1 MLLYEQMFI
10 FQNNKL
16 IIIILQE
23 VNKMSINVSSI
34 INSLF
39 WVLFL
44 ILLITPYLKQRAIE
58 SARISLIKTIE
69 NKRKSRMIVMIH
81 RQETMSLLGIPIARY
96 INIED
101 SEAVLRAIRLTPPDM
116 PIDIILHTPGGLVLA
131 TEQIAHALIQHKA
144 DVTVLVPHYAMSGG
158 TLISLAAD
166 KIIMDENAVLG
177 PVDPQVGQYPAIS
190 ILKTVSQKNKDKI
203 DDETLILADISEKA
217 MVQVKNF
224 VKKILLANNY
234 SEENTERI
242 SQILSEG
249 RWTHDYPITFEEAKE
264 IGLNVFSEM
273 PKEIYD
279 LMELYPQNPSLRP
292 SVQYVPIPYKKP
304 SAVPPEKPKK

>member
-1 MLLYEQMFI
+1 MS
-10 FQNNKL
+10 NNF
-16 IIIILQE
+16 
-23 VNKMSINVSSI
+23 SSI
-34 INSLF
+34 ITSIF

-69 NKRKSRMIVMIH
+69 NKRKSRVIVMIH

-101 SEAVLRAIRLTPPDM
+101 SEAVLRAIRLTPSDM

-144 DVTVLVPHYAMSGG
+144 GVTVFVPHYAMSGG

-190 ILKTVSQKNKDKI
+190 ILKTVVQKNKDKI

-217 MVQVKNF
+217 MKQVKDF
-224 VKKILLANNY
+224 VKRILLANNY

-242 SQILSEG
+242 SQTLSEG

-264 IGLNVFSEM
+264 IGLNVVSEM

-292 SVQYVPIPYKKP
+292 SVQYVPLPYKKP
-304 SAVPPEKPKK
+304 GAIPPEKPKK